1 MKINSNRMDCTLT
14 CRSFMC
20 SKRMLKVIR
29 DRESKSFICRMDDY
43 ECLGYSCSY
52 AECRDRL
59 LSDDGRCLKPVQKE
73 QKRLKV
79 KNLTFE
85 QHNGVSQQ
93 NLDDRIQKKIS
104 RKLK

>member
-1 MKINSNRMDCTLT
+1 MKVDSNRKECILT

-20 SKRMLKVIR
+20 SKRMLKIIR
-29 DRESKSFICRMDDY
+29 DGESKSFICRLDEY

-73 QKRLKV
+73 QKRPKAR
-79 KNLTFE
+79 NLTFE
-85 QHNGVSQQ
+85 QHTNKLRQ
-93 NLDDRIQKKIS
+93 NLDDRLQKKIS